1 MYYLGVIAGED
12 ITKEMEEELLG
23 IMEEWERSVS
33 ADDYREPKR
42 TTDSIYVSDENVGV
56 QTAWLVNHRGDMAK
70 FKIRYEV
77 SGGAPTRIEVILEGC
92 GEELFF
98 GDGRL
103 LMHFGT
109 KYGDVIQ
116 RQAHV

>member
-42 TTDSIYVSDENVGV
+42 TTDSIYVSSETAGV
-56 QTAWLVNHRGDMAK
+56 QSAWLVNHRGDMAK
-70 FKIRYEV
+70 FRIRYDSRGV
-77 SGGAPTRIEVILEGC
+77 PVRIELVLEGC
-92 GEELFF
+92 VEELSF
-98 GDGRL
+98 GDGKL

-109 KYGDVIQ
+109 RHGDVIQ